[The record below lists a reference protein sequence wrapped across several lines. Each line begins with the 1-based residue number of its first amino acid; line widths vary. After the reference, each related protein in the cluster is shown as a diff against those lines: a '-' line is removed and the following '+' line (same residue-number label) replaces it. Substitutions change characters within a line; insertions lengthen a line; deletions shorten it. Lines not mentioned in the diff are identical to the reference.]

1 MAYVETVDF
10 EPTIAN
16 LHVRVEAGIYGVG
29 TDEEWA
35 DLEELFLQE
44 VSWDE
49 DTGEAIRTGVEIE
62 MDVSN
67 LMVWKGKDKAPVS
80 AWEELEEEALEMY
93 HNGQW

>member
-10 EPTIAN
+10 ETTIAN

-35 DLEELFLQE
+35 DLEVVYLQDFL
-44 VSWDE
+44 WDE
-49 DTGEAIRTGVEIE
+49 DTGEPIRKGEIE

-67 LMVWKGKDKAPVS
+67 IMVWQGKDKADVS
-80 AWEELEEEALEMY
+80 AWDELEAEALEMY